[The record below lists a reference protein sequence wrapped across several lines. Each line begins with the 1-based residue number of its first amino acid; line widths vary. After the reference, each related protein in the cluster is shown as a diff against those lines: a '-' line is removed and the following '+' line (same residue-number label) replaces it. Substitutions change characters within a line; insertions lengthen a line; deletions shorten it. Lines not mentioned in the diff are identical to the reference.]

1 MAFFR
6 FFFKSLRVPEV
17 LPLRPGNPSSWPSY
31 LGSAVVLI
39 AAAIA
44 VAPLLLHGPSC
55 GHDFDFHLVSW
66 FDCLN
71 SWRHGILYPHWAASA
86 NFGAGEPRF
95 VFYPPLTWMLGAAL
109 GLMLPWQFVPAA
121 LTFLLLAAT
130 GLATRALAR
139 QLLPDGA
146 ATLAGCAAVFSG
158 YALFTAYERAAFG
171 ELAGGCW
178 IPLLL
183 LFALR
188 ECNVSHPFRT
198 EREKDG
204 APSVLVRSRWKH
216 ALDGSAAP
224 LALVVAGCWLSNLP
238 LGVMA
243 CYLLAAVAVAAAL
256 LARSWAPMLRAAL
269 AALLGLGLAAVYLL
283 PAVAEQRWVNI
294 RQAIDDP
301 GERIENSWL
310 FARHADPTLADHD
323 TVLLKVSLIA
333 ASMIAVALIGLF
345 IFSLREALEGRGFNR
360 ADVEV
365 NKDAALAAEGTY
377 EAKGSFPQGLKPGF
391 LAAMDVRAKART
403 LHTKARRWWIPLAL
417 IPLTVLFFQLPL
429 SLPVWNLL
437 PKLRFLQFPWR
448 WLVVLEAPMALF
460 FAAAAWPARR
470 LLRIVVAALCAAFFL
485 AATVFVAKDF
495 YQACDDQDAVAP
507 MVSAYRS
514 GAGFAGASEY
524 APPSADN
531 TLIATGLP
539 AACLVADP
547 STVLGVLPNGVEAD
561 EALPAWSAAQGSCDA
576 ALSWQSDQPEHK
588 RLSTLVPHAG
598 FLILRLRGY
607 PAWRI
612 VVNGRLIA
620 SLPHRDD
627 GLIAVPVPQGS
638 VDLAVDWTTT
648 PDVVAGHWLSALA
661 VLLLTALWWLERK
674 LKKFYRSRLS

>member
-6 FFFKSLRVPEV
+6 SFFKSLRVPLV
-17 LPLRPGNPSSWPSY
+17 SPLRPGNPSRWSRLTGP
-31 LGSAVVLI
+31 ALI
-39 AAAIA
+39 LLAAAVA
-44 VAPLLLHGPSC
+44 VAPLFQHGPSC

-66 FDCLN
+66 LDCLN
-71 SWRHGILYPHWAASA
+71 SWRHGILYPHWAPSA

-109 GLMLPWQFVPAA
+109 GLILPWTLVPIA

-139 QLLPDGA
+139 QMLTDGA

-188 ECNVSHPFRT
+188 N
-198 EREKDG
+198 DNL
-204 APSVLVRSRWKH
+204 SVPTCRRV
-216 ALDGSAAP
+216 LDGSAAP

-243 CYLLAAVAVAAAL
+243 CYLLAAIAVAAAL

-269 AALLGLGLAAVYLL
+269 AASLGLGLTAVYLL
-283 PAVAEQRWVNI
+283 PAVAEQRWI
-294 RQAIDDP
+294 DLRQAIDDP
-301 GERIENSWL
+301 GERIESSWL
-310 FARHADPTLADHD
+310 FARHSDPALAEHD
-323 TVLLKVSLIA
+323 TVLLKVSIIA
-333 ASMIAVALIGLF
+333 ASMIAVALIGLLVYW
-345 IFSLREALEGRGFNR
+345 LRSNFLFRHKKNASQQNCHPERSVPGSPATGLRRWGGGAES
-360 ADVEV
+360 
-365 NKDAALAAEGTY
+365 KDLRLL
-377 EAKGSFPQGLKPGF
+377 S
-391 LAAMDVRAKART
+391 
-403 LHTKARRWWIPLAL
+403 RWWIPLAL
-417 IPLTVLFFQLPL
+417 IPLAVLFLQLPV

-437 PKLRFLQFPWR
+437 PRLRYLQFPWR
-448 WLVVLEAPMALF
+448 WLVVLEAPMAIF
-460 FAAAAWPARR
+460 FAAAVWPARR
-470 LLRIVVAALCAAFFL
+470 WLRIVVAALCTAFFL
-485 AATVFVAKDF
+485 AATAFVAKDF
-495 YQACDDQDAVAP
+495 YQACDEEDAVAP

-514 GAGFAGASEY
+514 GTGFAGASEY
-524 APPSADN
+524 APPGADN

-539 AACLVADP
+539 AACLAADP
-547 STVLGVLPNGVEAD
+547 ATVLGVLPNGVEDD
-561 EALPAWSAAQGSCDA
+561 EALPAWNAAQGGCDA

-588 RLSTLVPHAG
+588 LLRALVPHAG

-612 VVNGRLIA
+612 VVNGQPLA

-627 GLIAVPVPQGS
+627 GLIAVPIPQGK
-638 VDLAVDWTTT
+638 VDLTVDWTTT
-648 PDVVAGHWLSALA
+648 PDGIAGRWLSALA
-661 VLLLTALWWLERK
+661 VLLLTGLWLLERK
-674 LKKFYRSRLS
+674 LKKSCQPRLS